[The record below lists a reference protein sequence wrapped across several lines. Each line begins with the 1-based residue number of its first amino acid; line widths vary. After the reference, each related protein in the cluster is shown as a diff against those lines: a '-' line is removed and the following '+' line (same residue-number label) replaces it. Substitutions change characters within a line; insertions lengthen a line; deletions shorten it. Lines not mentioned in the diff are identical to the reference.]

1 MSLNEIL
8 KFLLTWI
15 SINTNYDTSKFD
27 FPVNIVRPRVIQ
39 DMVCGGKCPVTAFF
53 SENKGIFISDMNF
66 KDICNQS
73 ILLHEII
80 HSFQVDS
87 DMEEVFK
94 EKEAYELQNKFLE
107 ELSLK
112 NDMIKILNV
121 KKCRSNQL
129 NKLFK
134 WSEE

>member
-39 DMVCGGKCPVTAFF
+39 DMVCGGKCPVIAFF
-53 SENKGIFISDMNF
+53 SESKGIFISDMNF

>member
-27 FPVNIVRPRVIQ
+27 FPVNIVQPRVIQ
-39 DMVCGGKCPVTAFF
+39 DMVCGGKCPVIAFF
-53 SENKGIFISDMNF
+53 SVSKGIFISDMNF

-87 DMEEVFK
+87 DIEDVFK